1 MLSNHP
7 NLRRY
12 RNSVR
17 KDMHAVPLH
26 EAQRIHKIHHTLAN
40 AGVPV
45 PKTLLDI
52 STRAL
57 CMPYLCDT
65 TAYQFL
71 TQNSCSTSK
80 TARWSILFNSEISP
94 LIPLVKLYA
103 VPANNASVSFSQPWK
118 SVQNRLVRI
127 SSQRDE
133 YDTNQY
139 PVPLSRLQ
147 ACYSKLSE
155 SEIRYD
161 CLQSEKHYLVHGD
174 FHLKQVL
181 IDQKKNF
188 AWLIDLDDVC
198 VGHIEQDIGNML
210 AHLLTSEEFWQSSL
224 EDHHGWLTEIVVA
237 SLNQLCDMELNKQR
251 LAFYT
256 ALALLRR
263 ALKFVS
269 DERYMR
275 HRSMLT
281 DSYFDFVE
289 KLTQNSD
296 NLSINSRG
304 DLLILRRM

>member
-26 EAQRIHKIHHTLAN
+26 EAQRIHKVHHALAN

-45 PKTLLDI
+45 PKTSLDI
-52 STRAL
+52 STCAL

-65 TAYQFL
+65 TAYQYL
-71 TQNSCSTSK
+71 TQNSASTSD
-80 TARWSILFNSEISP
+80 TARWSTLFNTEISP
-94 LIPLVKLYA
+94 LLLLIQLHA
-103 VPANNASVSFSQPWK
+103 VPANDVPVSYSQPWK
-118 SVQNRLVRI
+118 SIQNRLVRVN
-127 SSQRDE
+127 SQRNEHDSI
-133 YDTNQY
+133 QY

-155 SEIRYD
+155 LELRYD
-161 CLQSEKHYLVHGD
+161 CLQAEKRHLVHGD

-181 IDQKKNF
+181 IDQKKNC

-198 VGHIEQDIGNML
+198 IGHIEQDIGNML
-210 AHLLTSEEFWQSSL
+210 AHILTSEEFWQSSL
-224 EDHHGWLTEIVVA
+224 EDHHGWLTEMVVA
-237 SLNQLCDMELNKQR
+237 SLNQLCDTELNNQR

-263 ALKFVS
+263 ALKFVTN
-269 DERYMR
+269 ERYKL
-275 HRSMLT
+275 HRSKLT
-281 DSYFDFVE
+281 DSYVDFVD
-289 KLTQNSD
+289 KLIQNSG
-296 NLSINSRG
+296 NRSINSRG
-304 DLLILRRM
+304 DVLLLTRM